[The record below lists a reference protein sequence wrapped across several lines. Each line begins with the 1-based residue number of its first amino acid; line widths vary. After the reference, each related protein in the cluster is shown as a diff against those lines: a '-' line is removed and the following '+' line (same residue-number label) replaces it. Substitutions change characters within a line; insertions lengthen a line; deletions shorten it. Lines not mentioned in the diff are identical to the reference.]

1 MQPVG
6 PYRFTEALGVCQV
19 GTAWWAID
27 GQDRL
32 VTVAVLD
39 GAAATDQP
47 WREAFTNAANA
58 MAHSPDGQRYVNA
71 DFAAAKPWVAY
82 PSEEGMGAQRLFRT
96 LGMEL
101 HPAEAEADVLIPAT
115 GTVANPPQPVS
126 GAPVSGTPTPT
137 SGAPLPW
144 AMHAAV
150 PAHQQVPQQP
160 VPHRQAPQPVV
171 PQQQPVEAAPISPAR
186 PVPPADAPLADPF
199 ADPVRRIQPV
209 SQPARRRVPTVALVA
224 VLAVLVIAVGTGA
237 LLWANSGDEDSPSGP
252 DPATSFAT
260 AAPAASAAVPGLRP
274 WTQAAPYSAEERALA
289 IAAPSLVF
297 VEASFTGML
306 RDAKSN
312 APISPTPVTF
322 KRRCSGFVVNADGMV
337 VTNGQCVRPTDDSAR
352 ERALY
357 TLGRIL
363 VDQKRLT
370 AAGLDGYVRT
380 KLATTRFTGT
390 DPASP
395 FTSQVS
401 GQFNVARGDLAAS
414 PAVPGQVVRVLE
426 PDAGN
431 LAVVKLSQAKLPAVE
446 LGPAEG
452 PGPGSVL
459 LLLGYQTTDTAFR
472 GARFTV
478 ESKVVQVTGTGD
490 QGSVAVQ
497 RVNDDIGIYSHGGIA
512 VDTAGRVVGVVDSD
526 RAADGGANR
535 ALVPVSAAT
544 SLLGEAGVSNSL
556 SDADRLYRTGLD
568 AWFTGRS
575 GTAVSHLAA
584 VAEAEPTNLLAQA
597 YRQSAADR
605 EKLAADEP
613 NPSALPAVIFA
624 ALGGALVVGL
634 LALLLRRR
642 QR

>member
-6 PYRFTEALGVCQV
+6 PYRFTETLGVCQV

-32 VTVAVLD
+32 ATVAVLD
-39 GAAATDQP
+39 GAAATDRP
-47 WREAFTNAANA
+47 WREAFANAAHA
-58 MAHSPDGQRYVNA
+58 MALAGQRYVNA

-82 PSEEGMGAQRLFRT
+82 PSEEGVGAQRLFQS

-101 HPAEAEADVLIPAT
+101 HPAEAEAEVLIPAT
-115 GTVANPPQPVS
+115 GTVSNPPQPVS

-150 PAHQQVPQQP
+150 TAPQQT
-160 VPHRQAPQPVV
+160 
-171 PQQQPVEAAPISPAR
+171 PVEAVPISPAR
-186 PVPPADAPLADPF
+186 PVSPADPPAVDAF
-199 ADPVRRIQPV
+199 ADPVRRIQP
-209 SQPARRRVPTVALVA
+209 SPPPRRRELPVALVA
-224 VLAVLVIAVGTGA
+224 GLVLLVAAVGTGV
-237 LLWANSGDEDSPSGP
+237 LLWANSGDEERSSPTGG
-252 DPATSFAT
+252 ATSFTT
-260 AAPAASAAVPGLRP
+260 AAPASSAAAPGLRP

-306 RDAKSN
+306 RDAKTN

-322 KRRCSGFVVNADGMV
+322 KRRCSGFVVNSDGV
-337 VTNGQCVRPTDDSAR
+337 VLTNGQCVRPTDDAAR
-352 ERALY
+352 ERALN

-370 AAGLDGYVRT
+370 AAGLDGYVRS

-401 GQFNVARGDLAAS
+401 GQLNVARGDLAAS
-414 PAVPGQVVRVLE
+414 PAIPGEVVRVLE

-446 LGPAEG
+446 LASADA
-452 PGPGSVL
+452 PGPGAVL
-459 LLLGYQTTDTAFR
+459 LLLGYGTTDSAFR

-478 ESKVVQVTGTGD
+478 ESRVVQVTGTGD
-490 QGSVAVQ
+490 QGSIAVQ
-497 RVNDDIGIYSHGGIA
+497 RVNDDIGIYSHGGVA

-535 ALVPVSAAT
+535 ALVPVSTAT
-544 SLLGEAGVSNSL
+544 TLLGEAGVTNTL
-556 SDADRLYRTGLD
+556 TDTDKLYRSGLD

-575 GTAVSHLAA
+575 STAESHLAA
-584 VAEAEPTNLLAQA
+584 VAEAAPTNLLAQA

>member
-6 PYRFTEALGVCQV
+6 PYRFTESLGVCPV

-47 WREAFTNAANA
+47 WREAFANAANA
-58 MAHSPDGQRYVNA
+58 MALAGQRYVNA

-82 PSEEGMGAQRLFRT
+82 PSEEGVGAQRLFQS

-101 HPAEAEADVLIPAT
+101 HPAEAEAEVLIPAT
-115 GTVANPPQPVS
+115 GTVTNPPQPVS

-150 PAHQQVPQQP
+150 TPHQQ
-160 VPHRQAPQPVV
+160 A
-171 PQQQPVEAAPISPAR
+171 PVEAAPISPAQ
-186 PVPPADAPLADPF
+186 PVSPADTSPVDAF
-199 ADPVRRIQPV
+199 ADPVRRIQP
-209 SQPARRRVPTVALVA
+209 SPPAPRRRGLSAAVIAGLV
-224 VLAVLVIAVGTGA
+224 VLIAAVGTGA
-237 LLWANSGDEDSPSGP
+237 LLWATSGDEEPTALPGGT
-252 DPATSFAT
+252 TSFAT
-260 AAPAASAAVPGLRP
+260 AAPASSAAAPGLRP

-306 RDAKSN
+306 RDTKTG

-322 KRRCSGFVVNADGMV
+322 KRRCSGFVVNADGV
-337 VTNGQCVRPTDDSAR
+337 VLTNGQCVRPTDDAAR
-352 ERALY
+352 ERALN

-363 VDQKRLT
+363 VDQKRL
-370 AAGLDGYVRT
+370 AAGGLEGYVRS
-380 KLATTRFTGT
+380 KLTTTRFTGT
-390 DPASP
+390 DPAAP

-401 GQFNVARGDLAAS
+401 GQLNVARGDLATS
-414 PAVPGQVVRVLE
+414 PAIPGEVVRVLE

-431 LAVVKLSQAKLPAVE
+431 VAVVRLSQAKLPAVE
-446 LGPAEG
+446 LAAGEA
-452 PGPGSVL
+452 PGPGSAL
-459 LLLGYQTTDTAFR
+459 LLLGYGTTDSAFR

-497 RVNDDIGIYSHGGIA
+497 RVNDDIGIYSHGGVA
-512 VDTAGRVVGVVDSD
+512 VDAAGRVVGVVDSD

-544 SLLGEAGVSNSL
+544 TLLGEAGVSNTL
-556 SDADRLYRTGLD
+556 ADTDKLYRSGLD

-575 GTAVSHLAA
+575 STAESHLAA
-584 VAEAEPTNLLAQA
+584 VAEAVPTNLLAQA

-605 EKLAADEP
+605 EKLATDEP